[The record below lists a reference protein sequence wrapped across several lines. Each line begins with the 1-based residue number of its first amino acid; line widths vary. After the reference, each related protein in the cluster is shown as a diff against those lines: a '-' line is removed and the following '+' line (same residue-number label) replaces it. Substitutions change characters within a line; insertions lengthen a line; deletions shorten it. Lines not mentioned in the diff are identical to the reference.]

1 MPESPPDA
9 LGQDSQISPSACQI
23 CGNDAPAIFAS
34 KNGYQLYQCQ
44 DCHLV
49 YVDPMP
55 SADELAA
62 LYNNAY
68 DEATAGYFAKSDKI
82 LRRSRRRLARIGRKV
97 AGGRFLDIG
106 CNGGFTV
113 EAAREHGF
121 EAFGIELDAVSLAY
135 AQDHFPANNYF
146 HGRIENYPVKNLFDV
161 VYCSEVIEHVADVNS
176 FLSAITRQMK
186 RGALL
191 YLTTP
196 DISHWRTPK
205 NINQWDAFCPPAHC
219 LYFNPSNMTR
229 LLHRHGLRVL
239 RRIWPWKPGIKLYA
253 RRAD

>member
-1 MPESPPDA
+1 MHESPPDA
-9 LGQDSQISPSACQI
+9 LGQDSQIAPSACQI

-44 DCHLV
+44 ECHLV

-68 DEATAGYFAKSDKI
+68 DDTTAGYFAKSEKI

-121 EAFGIELDAVSLAY
+121 EAFGIELDPVSLAY
-135 AQDHFPANNYF
+135 AQSHFPTNHYF
-146 HGRIENYPVKNLFDV
+146 HGRIEDYPSKKPFDV
-161 VYCSEVIEHVADVNS
+161 VYCSEVLEHVADANG
-176 FLSAITRQMK
+176 FLSATARLM
-186 RGALL
+186 RPGALL

-196 DISHWRTPK
+196 DISHWRRPQD
-205 NINQWDAFCPPAHC
+205 IHEWDAFFPPAHC
-219 LYFNPSNMTR
+219 LYFNPLNLTTI
-229 LLHRHGLRVL
+229 LARHGLEVI
-239 RRIWPWKPGIKLYA
+239 RRRWAWKPGIKLYA
-253 RRAD
+253 CRTP